1 MALVS
6 LQDVSISFGGP
17 LVLDRVTL
25 HIEQGERACLLG
37 RNGEGKSTLMRLI
50 NEDLAPDHGE
60 VLRQQGLRVGYLPQN
75 VPQEMP
81 GTVLEAV
88 MGQPLERAT
97 ATDEAVWALQQ
108 HAERVVTQLQ
118 LDPDVPCEQLS
129 GGLKRRVLLGRAMA
143 CQPDL
148 LLLDEPTNHL
158 DIDSITWLETFL
170 LRQHTTLLFVTHD
183 RMLLRQLATRI
194 IELDRGQLVDWACDY
209 DTFLQRKE
217 AMLEAEANQWAQF
230 EKKWAQEETWI
241 RQGIRARRT
250 RNEGRVRALQRMR
263 DQWQQR
269 RVQASDVRMQAQTT
283 ERSGH
288 LVIEAEHVHFSYDDQ
303 PVIRDLSTL
312 ILRGD
317 KIGIIGPNGA
327 GKTTLLRLLLK
338 DIEPQK
344 GHIRLGTRL
353 QVTYFDQ
360 LREQID
366 DSKTVQENVGQG
378 REMLDL
384 NGKSRHILS
393 YLQDFLFTPD
403 RARSPASMLSGGER
417 NRLLLARLFT
427 QPANVLV
434 LDEPTND
441 LDAETLELLE
451 ELLYDFQGTVLLVS
465 HDRTFLNH
473 VVTSTLVFEG
483 AGHVREYVG
492 GYDDW
497 LRQRPAPAP
506 TKAAKPAKTA
516 PKREK
521 APSAAERPRRMNN
534 KERFELEALPER
546 IEALEAEQAQLYTQ
560 MSDPAF
566 YRGEGD
572 EVAQV
577 KARLDAIAQEL
588 EEVYKRWELLEQ
600 LR

>member
-17 LVLDRVTL
+17 LVLDQVTL

-50 NEDLAPDHGE
+50 NDDLVPDQGE
-60 VLRQQGLRVGYLPQN
+60 VLRQQGLRVGYLPQT

-81 GTVLEAV
+81 GTVMEAV
-88 MGQPLERAT
+88 MGQPLDT
-97 ATDEAVWALQQ
+97 ALPTDEAVWERRQ

-143 CQPDL
+143 RQPDL

-158 DIDSITWLETFL
+158 DIDSINWLETFL

-183 RMLLRQLATRI
+183 RMLLRKLATRI
-194 IELDRGQLVDWACDY
+194 IELDRGQLADWACDY

-217 AMLEAEANQWAQF
+217 SMLASEANQWAQF
-230 EKKWAQEETWI
+230 EKKLAQEETWI

-288 LVIEAEHVHFSYDDQ
+288 LVIEAEEVTFSYDDQ
-303 PVIRDLSTL
+303 PVIHDLSTL

-317 KIGIIGPNGA
+317 KIGVMGPNGA
-327 GKTTLLRLLLK
+327 GKTTLLRLLLRE
-338 DIEPQK
+338 IEPQE
-344 GHIRLGTRL
+344 GRIRLGTRL

-366 DSKTVQENVGQG
+366 DSKTVQDNVGQG

-451 ELLYDFQGTVLLVS
+451 ELLHDFEGTVLLVS
-465 HDRTFLNH
+465 HDRTFLNN

-483 AGHVREYVG
+483 AGRVREYVG

-497 LRQRPAPAP
+497 LHQRQVPEPA
-506 TKAAKPAKTA
+506 KAAKAA

-521 APSAAERPRRMNN
+521 APAPSERPRRMNN

-546 IEALEAEQAQLYTQ
+546 IEALETEQEQLYAQ
-560 MSDPAF
+560 MSDPDF
-566 YRGEGD
+566 YRREGD
-572 EVAQV
+572 DVAQV
-577 KARLDAIAQEL
+577 KTRLDAIAQEL
-588 EEVYKRWELLEQ
+588 EEAYKRWETLEQ

>member
-17 LVLDRVTL
+17 LVLDGVTL

-50 NEDLAPDHGE
+50 NDDVAPDRGE
-60 VLRQQGLRVGYLPQN
+60 VLRQQGLRVGYLPQT
-75 VPQEMP
+75 VPQTMP

-88 MGQPLERAT
+88 LGQPLDTIAE
-97 ATDEAVWALQQ
+97 TDEAAWERRR

-118 LDPDVPCEQLS
+118 LPPEALCEQLS
-129 GGLKRRVLLGRAMA
+129 GGLKRRVLLGHAMA
-143 CQPDL
+143 GQPDL

-170 LRQHTTLLFVTHD
+170 LRQRATLLFVTHD
-183 RMLLRQLATRI
+183 RMLLRKLATRI
-194 IELDRGQLVDWACDY
+194 IELDRGQLADWACDY

-217 AMLEAEANQWAQF
+217 AMLDSEAHQWAQF
-230 EKKWAQEETWI
+230 EKKLAQEEAWI

-250 RNEGRVRALQRMR
+250 RNEGRVRALQGMR
-263 DQWQQR
+263 EQWRQR
-269 RVQASDVRMQAQTT
+269 RVQASDVRMQAQST
-283 ERSGH
+283 EQSGR
-288 LVIEAEHVHFSYDDQ
+288 LVIEAENVTFGYDET
-303 PVIRDLSTL
+303 PVVRDLSTL
-312 ILRGD
+312 IMRGD
-317 KIGIIGPNGA
+317 KIGVIGPNGA

-338 DIEPQK
+338 DLEPQA

-366 DSKTVQENVGQG
+366 DNKTVQENVAQG
-378 REMLDL
+378 REMIDL

-427 QPANVLV
+427 QSANVLV

-451 ELLYDFQGTVLLVS
+451 ELLHDFEGTVLLVS
-465 HDRTFLNH
+465 HDRAFLNN

-483 AGHVREYVG
+483 EGRVRDYVG

-497 LRQRPAPAP
+497 LRQRQAPAP
-506 TKAAKPAKTA
+506 SKAAKAA
-516 PKREK
+516 PKRER
-521 APSAAERPRRMNN
+521 APAATEPYARRMNN

-546 IEALEAEQAQLYTQ
+546 IEALEAEQGQLYAQ

-566 YRGEGD
+566 YRREGD
-572 EVAQV
+572 DVAQV
-577 KARLDAIAQEL
+577 KARLDAIAEEL
-588 EEVYKRWELLEQ
+588 EAAYLRWETLEQ

>member
-17 LVLDRVTL
+17 LVLDQVTL

-50 NEDLAPDHGE
+50 NDDLAPDHGE
-60 VLRQQGLRVGYLPQN
+60 ILRQQGLRVGYLPQT

-88 MGQPLERAT
+88 MGQPPEGAT
-97 ATDEAVWALQQ
+97 AEAIWELQQ
-108 HAERVVTQLQ
+108 HAQRVVTQLQ
-118 LDPDVPCEQLS
+118 LDPDILCEHLS
-129 GGLKRRVLLGRAMA
+129 GGLKRRVLLGHAMA

-183 RMLLRQLATRI
+183 RMLLRKLATRI
-194 IELDRGQLVDWACDY
+194 IELDRGRLADWACNY

-217 AMLEAEANQWAQF
+217 ALLESEANQWVQF
-230 EKKWAQEETWI
+230 EKKLAQEEAWI

-250 RNEGRVRALQRMR
+250 RNEGWVRALQKMR

-269 RVQASDVRMQAQTT
+269 RVQAKDVRLQAQTT

-288 LVIEAEHVHFSYDDQ
+288 LVIEAENVQFSYNDQ
-303 PVIRDLSTL
+303 PIVHDLSTL

-338 DIEPQK
+338 EINPQV
-344 GHIRLGTRL
+344 GRIRLGTRL

-360 LREQID
+360 LREQLD
-366 DSKTVQENVGQG
+366 DRKTVKENVGQG
-378 REMLDL
+378 REMIDL
-384 NGKSRHILS
+384 NGRSRHILS
-393 YLQDFLFTPD
+393 YLQDFSFTPD
-403 RARSPASMLSGGER
+403 RARSPVSMLSGGER
-417 NRLLLARLFT
+417 NRLLLAWLFT
-427 QPANVLV
+427 QPANVLI

-451 ELLYDFQGTVLLVS
+451 ELLHDFQGTVLLVS
-465 HDRTFLNH
+465 HDRTFLNN

-483 AGHVREYVG
+483 SGRVREYVG

-497 LRQRPAPAP
+497 LRQRQVPTPSKP
-506 TKAAKPAKTA
+506 TKTT

-521 APSAAERPRRMNN
+521 GPSSSDRPRRMNN
-534 KERFELEALPER
+534 KERFELEAMPER
-546 IEALEAEQAQLYTQ
+546 IETLETEQEQLYAQ

-566 YRGEGD
+566 YRAEGE

-577 KARLDAIAQEL
+577 KARIDAIVQEL
-588 EEVYKRWELLEQ
+588 EEAYKRWEALEQ

>member
-1 MALVS
+1 MALIS

-17 LVLDRVTL
+17 LVLDQVTL

-37 RNGEGKSTLMRLI
+37 RNGEGKSTLMQLI
-50 NEDLAPDHGE
+50 NDDLAPDHGE
-60 VLRQQGLRVGYLPQN
+60 VLRQQGLRVGYLPQT
-75 VPQEMP
+75 VPHEMP

-88 MGQPLERAT
+88 MRQSVETAP
-97 ATDEAVWALQQ
+97 ATDEAIWERRQL
-108 HAERVVTQLQ
+108 AERVVTQLQ
-118 LDPDVPCEQLS
+118 LDPEVPCEQLS

-143 CQPDL
+143 GQPDL

-183 RMLLRQLATRI
+183 RMLLRKLATRI
-194 IELDRGQLVDWACDY
+194 IELDRGHLADWACDY

-217 AMLEAEANQWAQF
+217 SMLESEAHQWAQF
-230 EKKWAQEETWI
+230 EKKLMQEESWI

-263 DQWQQR
+263 EQWQQR
-269 RVQASDVRMQAQTT
+269 RVQASDVRVQAQST

-288 LVIEAEHVHFSYDDQ
+288 LVIEAENVTFSYDQ
-303 PVIRDLSTL
+303 EPVIRDFSTL

-317 KIGIIGPNGA
+317 KIGVMGPNGA

-338 DIEPQK
+338 DIEPQQ
-344 GHIRLGTRL
+344 GSIRLGTRL

-366 DSKTVQENVGQG
+366 DSKTVQENVAQG
-378 REMLDL
+378 REILDL

-393 YLQDFLFTPD
+393 YLQDFLFTPE

-427 QPANVLV
+427 EPANVLV

-451 ELLYDFQGTVLLVS
+451 ELLHDFQGTVLLVS
-465 HDRTFLNH
+465 HDRTFINN
-473 VVTSTLVFEG
+473 VVTSTLVFEDSG
-483 AGHVREYVG
+483 RVREYVG

-497 LRQRPAPAP
+497 LRQRQVAAPS
-506 TKAAKPAKTA
+506 KPAKTA

-521 APSAAERPRRMNN
+521 APAASERPRRMNN

-546 IEALEAEQAQLYTQ
+546 IETLEAEQEQLYAQ
-560 MSDPAF
+560 MSDPDF
-566 YRGEGD
+566 YRSEGD
-572 EVAQV
+572 DVALV
-577 KARLDAIAQEL
+577 KARIDAIAQEL
-588 EEVYKRWELLEQ
+588 EAAYKRWEMLEQ

>member
-17 LVLDRVTL
+17 LVLDQVTL
-25 HIEQGERACLLG
+25 HVEQGERACLLG

-50 NEDLAPDHGE
+50 NDDVVPDRGE
-60 VLRQQGLRVGYLPQN
+60 VLRQQGLRVGYLPQT
-75 VPQEMP
+75 VPQAMP
-81 GTVLEAV
+81 GTVFEAV
-88 MGQPLERAT
+88 LGQPQETTTETDDAIWERR
-97 ATDEAVWALQQ
+97 Q
-108 HAERVVTQLQ
+108 HAERVITQLQ
-118 LDPDVPCEQLS
+118 LDPEILCEHLS

-170 LRQHTTLLFVTHD
+170 LRQRTTLLFVTHD
-183 RMLLRQLATRI
+183 RMLLRKLATRI
-194 IELDRGQLVDWACDY
+194 IELDRGRLADWACDY

-217 AMLEAEANQWAQF
+217 AMLESEANQWAQF
-230 EKKWAQEETWI
+230 EKKLAEEEAWI

-269 RVQASDVRMQAQTT
+269 RVQASDVRIQAHTT

-288 LVIEAEHVHFSYDDQ
+288 LVIEAENVHFSYDDQ
-303 PVIRDLSTL
+303 PIVRDLSTF

-317 KIGIIGPNGA
+317 KIGIMGPNGA

-338 DIEPQK
+338 ELEPQE
-344 GHIRLGTRL
+344 GRIRLGTRL

-360 LREQID
+360 LRAQID

-378 REMLDL
+378 RETLDL

-427 QPANVLV
+427 QPANVLI

-451 ELLYDFQGTVLLVS
+451 ELLHDFPGTVLLVS
-465 HDRTFLNH
+465 HDRTFLNN
-473 VVTSTLVFEG
+473 VVTSTLAFEG
-483 AGHVREYVG
+483 SGRVREYVG

-497 LRQRPAPAP
+497 LRQRQVSAPS
-506 TKAAKPAKTA
+506 KPAKTA
-516 PKREK
+516 SKREK
-521 APSAAERPRRMNN
+521 APPPSERPRRMNN

-546 IEALEAEQAQLYTQ
+546 IEALETEQEQLYVQ

-572 EVAQV
+572 GVAQL
-577 KARLDAIAQEL
+577 KTRLDAIAQEL
-588 EEVYKRWELLEQ
+588 EEAYKRWEALEQ

>member
-1 MALVS
+1 MALIS

-17 LVLDRVTL
+17 LVLDQVTL
-25 HIEQGERACLLG
+25 HIEQGERVCLLG
-37 RNGEGKSTLMRLI
+37 RNGEGKSTLLQ
-50 NEDLAPDHGE
+50 LVSGALVPDHGE
-60 VLRQQGLRVGYLPQN
+60 VLRQQGLRVGYLPQT
-75 VPQEMP
+75 VPQEMS
-81 GTVLEAV
+81 GTVLDMV
-88 MGQPLERAT
+88 MGQAMEGAPE
-97 ATDEAVWALQQ
+97 TDEAIWERRQ

-118 LDPDVPCEQLS
+118 LAPDVPCEQLS

-158 DIDSITWLETFL
+158 DIDSITWLEAFL

-183 RMLLRQLATRI
+183 RMLLRRLATRI
-194 IELDRGQLVDWACDY
+194 IELDRGHLADWACDY

-217 AMLEAEANQWAQF
+217 AMLEAEANQWTQF
-230 EKKWAQEETWI
+230 EKKLAQEESWI

-263 DQWQQR
+263 EQWQQR

-288 LVIEAEHVHFSYDDQ
+288 LVIEAENVTFGYDEE
-303 PVIRDLSTL
+303 PVVRDLSTL

-338 DIEPQK
+338 EIEPQQ
-344 GHIRLGTRL
+344 GHIRLGSRL

-384 NGKSRHILS
+384 HGKSRHILS
-393 YLQDFLFTPD
+393 YLQDFLFTPE
-403 RARSPASMLSGGER
+403 RARSPASLLSGGER

-451 ELLYDFQGTVLLVS
+451 ELLHEFEGTVLLVS
-465 HDRTFLNH
+465 HDRTFLNN
-473 VVTSTLVFEG
+473 VVTSTLVFES
-483 AGHVREYVG
+483 AGRVREYVG

-497 LRQRPAPAP
+497 LRQRQVPAPS
-506 TKAAKPAKTA
+506 KPAKTV
-516 PKREK
+516 PKRDK
-521 APSAAERPRRMNN
+521 APATSERPRRMNN
-534 KERFELEALPER
+534 KERFELEAMPER
-546 IEALEAEQAQLYTQ
+546 IEALEAEQEQLYAQ
-560 MSDPAF
+560 MSDPDF
-566 YRGEGD
+566 YRRDGD
-572 EVAQV
+572 DVARV
-577 KARLDAIAQEL
+577 KARIDAIAQEL
-588 EEVYKRWELLEQ
+588 EAAYKRWEMLEQ

>member
-1 MALVS
+1 MALIS

-17 LVLDRVTL
+17 LVLDQVTL

-37 RNGEGKSTLMRLI
+37 RNGEGKSTLLQLI
-50 NEDLAPDHGE
+50 SGDLVPDHGE
-60 VLRQQGLRVGYLPQN
+60 VLRQQGLRVGYLPQT
-75 VPQEMP
+75 VPQEMS
-81 GTVLEAV
+81 GTVLDMV
-88 MGQPLERAT
+88 MGQAMEGAP
-97 ATDEAVWALQQ
+97 ATDEAMWERQQ

-118 LDPDVPCEQLS
+118 LAPDVPCEQLS

-183 RMLLRQLATRI
+183 RMLLRRLATRI
-194 IELDRGQLVDWACDY
+194 IELDRGHLADWACDY

-230 EKKWAQEETWI
+230 EKKLAQEESWI

-263 DQWQQR
+263 EQWQQR

-288 LVIEAEHVHFSYDDQ
+288 LVIEAENVTFGYDEE

-338 DIEPQK
+338 EIEPQQ

-378 REMLDL
+378 RDMLDL

-393 YLQDFLFTPD
+393 YLQDFLFTPE
-403 RARSPASMLSGGER
+403 RARSPASLLSGGER

-441 LDAETLELLE
+441 LDTETLELLE
-451 ELLYDFQGTVLLVS
+451 ELLHEFEGTVLLVS
-465 HDRTFLNH
+465 HDRTFLNN

-483 AGHVREYVG
+483 SGRVREYVG

-497 LRQRPAPAP
+497 LRQRQVPAPN
-506 TKAAKPAKTA
+506 KPVQTV
-516 PKREK
+516 PKRDK
-521 APSAAERPRRMNN
+521 APAASERPRRMNN
-534 KERFELEALPER
+534 KERFELEAMPER
-546 IEALEAEQAQLYTQ
+546 IEALEAEQEQLYAQ
-560 MSDPAF
+560 MSDPDF
-566 YRGEGD
+566 YRREGD
-572 EVAQV
+572 DVAQV

-588 EEVYKRWELLEQ
+588 EAAYKRWEMLEQ

>member
-1 MALVS
+1 
-6 LQDVSISFGGP
+6 
-17 LVLDRVTL
+17 
-25 HIEQGERACLLG
+25 
-37 RNGEGKSTLMRLI
+37 MRLI
-50 NEDLAPDHGE
+50 NDDLVPDQGE
-60 VLRQQGLRVGYLPQN
+60 VLRQQGLRVGYLPQT

-88 MGQPLERAT
+88 LGQSVDTVRAVDETVWERR
-97 ATDEAVWALQQ
+97 QQ
-108 HAERVVTQLQ
+108 AERVVTQLQ
-118 LDPDVPCEQLS
+118 LDPDIPCAQLS

-183 RMLLRQLATRI
+183 RMLLRKLATRV
-194 IELDRGQLVDWACDY
+194 IELDRGRLADWACDY

-230 EKKWAQEETWI
+230 EKKLAQEEAWI

-263 DQWQQR
+263 EQWQQR
-269 RVQASDVRMQAQTT
+269 RLQASDVRLQAQTT

-288 LVIEAEHVHFSYDDQ
+288 LVIEAEDVSFSYDDE
-303 PVIRDLSTL
+303 PVIRDFSTL

-317 KIGIIGPNGA
+317 KIGLIGPNGA

-338 DIEPQK
+338 DLEPQE

-378 REMLDL
+378 REMIDL

-393 YLQDFLFTPD
+393 YLQDFLFAPD
-403 RARSPASMLSGGER
+403 RARSPASLLSGGER

-441 LDAETLELLE
+441 LDTETLELLE
-451 ELLYDFQGTVLLVS
+451 ELLYDFQGTVLIVS
-465 HDRTFLNH
+465 HDRTFLNN

-483 AGHVREYVG
+483 SGRVREYVG

-497 LRQRPAPAP
+497 LRQRQVPVP
-506 TKAAKPAKTA
+506 AKPAKSA

-521 APSAAERPRRMNN
+521 APPPSERSRRMNN

-546 IEALEAEQAQLYTQ
+546 IEALEAEQEELYAQ

-566 YRGEGD
+566 YRSEGD
-572 EVAQV
+572 DVAQV
-577 KARLDAIAQEL
+577 KARLDVIAQEL
-588 EEVYKRWELLEQ
+588 ETAYERWEMLEQ

>member
-50 NEDLAPDHGE
+50 SDDLVPDHGDI
-60 VLRQQGLRVGYLPQN
+60 LRQQGLRVGYLPQT

-88 MGQPLERAT
+88 MGQPVAT
-97 ATDEAVWALQQ
+97 ELATDSAVWERRQ

-118 LDPDVPCEQLS
+118 LDPGVPCEQLS
-129 GGLKRRVLLGRAMA
+129 GGLKRRVLLGQAMA

-158 DIDSITWLETFL
+158 DLDSITWLETFL

-183 RMLLRQLATRI
+183 RMLLRKLATRI
-194 IELDRGQLVDWACDY
+194 IELDRGRLADWACDY

-230 EKKWAQEETWI
+230 EKKLAQEETWI

-250 RNEGRVRALQRMR
+250 RNEGRVRALQGMR
-263 DQWQQR
+263 EQWQQR
-269 RVQASDVRMQAQTT
+269 RVQASDVRMQAQAT

-288 LVIEAEHVHFSYDDQ
+288 LVIEADQVHFSYGEQ
-303 PVIRDLSTL
+303 PVIRDFSTL

-317 KIGIIGPNGA
+317 KIGIMGPNGA

-338 DIEPQK
+338 EIEPQA

-378 REMLDL
+378 REILQLSD
-384 NGKSRHILS
+384 KSRHILS

-451 ELLYDFQGTVLLVS
+451 ELLHDFQGTVLLVS
-465 HDRTFLNH
+465 HDRTFLNN

-483 AGHVREYVG
+483 AGRVREYVG

-497 LRQRPAPAP
+497 LRQRQVQAPS
-506 TKAAKPAKTA
+506 KPAKTA
-516 PKREK
+516 PKRGK
-521 APSAAERPRRMNN
+521 APSQSERPRRMNN
-534 KERFELEALPER
+534 KERFELEALPEH
-546 IEALEAEQAQLYTQ
+546 IEALEAEQAQLYAQ
-560 MSDPAF
+560 MSDPAL

-572 EVAQV
+572 DITQV
-577 KARLDAIAQEL
+577 QARLDAIAQAL
-588 EEVYKRWELLEQ
+588 EDAYKRWEALEQ

>member
-1 MALVS
+1 MALIS

-17 LVLDRVTL
+17 LVLDQVTL

-50 NEDLAPDHGE
+50 CNDLVPDHGE
-60 VLRQQGLRVGYLPQN
+60 ILRQQGLRVGYLPQT
-75 VPQEMP
+75 VPHEMP

-88 MGQPLERAT
+88 LGQPSET
-97 ATDEAVWALQQ
+97 APALDQTLWDPQQ

-129 GGLKRRVLLGRAMA
+129 GGLKRRVLLGHAMA
-143 CQPDL
+143 RQPDL

-170 LRQHTTLLFVTHD
+170 LRQHITLLFVTHD
-183 RMLLRQLATRI
+183 RMLLRKLATRI
-194 IELDRGQLVDWACDY
+194 IEIDRGRLADWACDY

-217 AMLEAEANQWAQF
+217 AMLESEAQQWAQF
-230 EKKWAQEETWI
+230 EKKMAQEEAWI

-250 RNEGRVRALQRMR
+250 RNEGRVRALEKMR
-263 DQWQQR
+263 DTWQQR
-269 RVQASDVRMQAQTT
+269 RIQASDVRLQAQET
-283 ERSGH
+283 ERSGR
-288 LVIEAEHVHFSYDDQ
+288 LVIEAEQVSFSYAEQ
-303 PVIRDLSTL
+303 PVVRDFSTL

-317 KIGIIGPNGA
+317 KIGVIGPNGV

-338 DIEPQK
+338 ELEPQT
-344 GHIRLGTRL
+344 GRIRTGARI
-353 QVTYFDQ
+353 QATYFDQ
-360 LREQID
+360 LRELID
-366 DSKTVQENVGQG
+366 DDKTVQENVGEG
-378 REMLDL
+378 REMIDL
-384 NGKSRHILS
+384 NGKSRHILT

-403 RARSPASMLSGGER
+403 RARSPAAMLSGGER

-427 QPANVLV
+427 RPSNMLV

-451 ELLYDFQGTVLLVS
+451 ELLHDYQGTVLLVS
-465 HDRTFLNH
+465 HDRTFLNN

-483 AGHVREYVG
+483 PGRVREYVG

-497 LRQRPAPAP
+497 LRQRQAPEP
-506 TKAAKPAKTA
+506 SKPAKAA

-521 APSAAERPRRMNN
+521 IPDQSDRPRRMNN

-546 IEALEAEQAQLYTQ
+546 IEALETEQEQLYAQ
-560 MSDPAF
+560 MSDPEF
-566 YRGEGD
+566 YRRDGD
-572 EVAQV
+572 AAAQV

-588 EEVYKRWELLEQ
+588 EDAFARWETLEQ

>member
-1 MALVS
+1 MALIS

-17 LVLDRVTL
+17 LVLDQVTL

-50 NEDLAPDHGE
+50 SNDLAPNRGE
-60 VLRQQGLRVGYLPQN
+60 VLRQQGLRVGYLPQT

-88 MGQPLERAT
+88 IGEISDSA
-97 ATDEAVWALQQ
+97 AALDQTLWDRQQ

-118 LDPDVPCEQLS
+118 LDPNTPCEQLS
-129 GGLKRRVLLGRAMA
+129 GGLKRRVLLGYAMA
-143 CQPDL
+143 RQPDL

-170 LRQHTTLLFVTHD
+170 LRQHITLLFVTHD
-183 RMLLRQLATRI
+183 RMLLRKLATRI
-194 IELDRGQLVDWACDY
+194 IEIDRGHLADWACDY

-217 AMLEAEANQWAQF
+217 AMLASEAQQWAQF
-230 EKKWAQEETWI
+230 EKKLAQEEAWI

-250 RNEGRVRALQRMR
+250 RNEGRVRALEKMR
-263 DQWQQR
+263 DTWQQR
-269 RVQASDVRMQAQTT
+269 RTQASDVRMQAQET
-283 ERSGH
+283 ERSGR
-288 LVIEAEHVHFSYDDQ
+288 LVIEAKQVHFSYGDQ
-303 PVIRDLSTL
+303 QVVRDFSTL

-317 KIGIIGPNGA
+317 KIGVIGPNGV

-338 DIEPQK
+338 ELEPQA
-344 GHIRLGTRL
+344 GSIRTGTRI

-366 DSKTVQENVGQG
+366 DDKTVQENVGEG
-378 REMLDL
+378 REMIDL
-384 NGKSRHILS
+384 NGRSRHILT

-403 RARSPASMLSGGER
+403 RARSPAAMLSGGER

-427 QPANVLV
+427 RSSNVLV

-451 ELLYDFQGTVLLVS
+451 ELLHDYQGTVLLVS
-465 HDRTFLNH
+465 HDRAFLNN

-483 AGHVREYVG
+483 AGQVREYVG

-497 LRQRPAPAP
+497 LRQRQPPEP
-506 TKAAKPAKTA
+506 NKPAKGT
-516 PKREK
+516 PQREK
-521 APSAAERPRRMNN
+521 APSQSDRPRRMNN

-546 IEALEAEQAQLYTQ
+546 IEALETEQEQLYAQ
-560 MSDPAF
+560 MSNPEF
-566 YRGEGD
+566 YRRDGD
-572 EVAQV
+572 AAAQV
-577 KARLDAIAQEL
+577 KARLDAITQEL
-588 EEVYKRWELLEQ
+588 EEAYVRWETLEQ

>member
-1 MALVS
+1 MALIS
-6 LQDVSISFGGP
+6 LQDISISFGGP
-17 LVLDRVTL
+17 LVLDQVTL
-25 HIEQGERACLLG
+25 HLEQGERACLLG

-50 NEDLAPDHGE
+50 NEEIVPDHGE
-60 VLRQQGLRVGYLPQN
+60 ILRQQGLRVGYLPQT
-75 VPQEMP
+75 VPHEMP

-88 MGQPLERAT
+88 MGQPLET
-97 ATDEAVWALQQ
+97 VTDDAVWELRQR
-108 HAERVVTQLQ
+108 AERVVTQLQ
-118 LDPDVPCEQLS
+118 IDPEVPCEQLS

-183 RMLLRQLATRI
+183 RMLLRKLATRI
-194 IELDRGQLVDWACDY
+194 IELDRGKLADWACDY

-230 EKKWAQEETWI
+230 EKKLAQEETWI

-250 RNEGRVRALQRMR
+250 RNEGRVRALQGMR

-269 RVQASDVRMQAQTT
+269 RVQASDVRLQAQTT

-288 LVIEAEHVHFSYDDQ
+288 LVIEAENVKFSYDEK
-303 PVIRDLSTL
+303 PVIDNLSTL

-317 KIGIIGPNGA
+317 KIGVMGPNGV

-338 DIEPQK
+338 EIEPQE

-384 NGKSRHILS
+384 NGTSRHILS
-393 YLQDFLFTPD
+393 YLQDFLFTPE
-403 RARSPASMLSGGER
+403 RVRSPASMLSGGER

-465 HDRTFLNH
+465 HDRAFLNN

-483 AGHVREYVG
+483 SGRVCEYVG

-497 LRQRPAPAP
+497 LRQRQVPVPS
-506 TKAAKPAKTA
+506 KPVKTA
-516 PKREK
+516 SKRKK
-521 APSAAERPRRMNN
+521 ALSLSERPRRMNN
-534 KERFELEALPER
+534 KERSELEALPER
-546 IEALEAEQAQLYTQ
+546 IEALEAEQERLYAQ

-572 EVAQV
+572 DVAQV
-577 KARLDAIAQEL
+577 KARLDAIAQEF
-588 EEVYKRWELLEQ
+588 EEAYKRWETLEQ

>member
-1 MALVS
+1 
-6 LQDVSISFGGP
+6 
-17 LVLDRVTL
+17 
-25 HIEQGERACLLG
+25 
-37 RNGEGKSTLMRLI
+37 
-50 NEDLAPDHGE
+50 
-60 VLRQQGLRVGYLPQN
+60 
-75 VPQEMP
+75 
-81 GTVLEAV
+81 
-88 MGQPLERAT
+88 
-97 ATDEAVWALQQ
+97 
-108 HAERVVTQLQ
+108 
-118 LDPDVPCEQLS
+118 
-129 GGLKRRVLLGRAMA
+129 MA

-183 RMLLRQLATRI
+183 RMLLRKLATRI
-194 IELDRGQLVDWACDY
+194 IELDRGRLADWACDY

-217 AMLEAEANQWAQF
+217 ALLESEANQWVQF
-230 EKKWAQEETWI
+230 EKKLAQEEAWI

-250 RNEGRVRALQRMR
+250 RNEGRVRALQKMR

-269 RVQASDVRMQAQTT
+269 CVQAKDVRLQAQTT

-288 LVIEAEHVHFSYDDQ
+288 LVIEAENVQFSYNDQ
-303 PVIRDLSTL
+303 PIVHDLSTL

-338 DIEPQK
+338 EINPQV
-344 GHIRLGTRL
+344 GRIRLGTRL

-360 LREQID
+360 LREQLD
-366 DSKTVQENVGQG
+366 DRKTVQENVGQG
-378 REMLDL
+378 REMIDL
-384 NGKSRHILS
+384 NGRSRHILS
-393 YLQDFLFTPD
+393 YLQDFSFTPD
-403 RARSPASMLSGGER
+403 RARSPVSMLSGGER

-427 QPANVLV
+427 QPANVLI

-451 ELLYDFQGTVLLVS
+451 ELLHDFQGTVLLVS
-465 HDRTFLNH
+465 HDRTFLNN

-483 AGHVREYVG
+483 SGRVREYVG

-497 LRQRPAPAP
+497 LRQRQVPTPSKP
-506 TKAAKPAKTA
+506 TKTT

-521 APSAAERPRRMNN
+521 GPSSSDRPRRMNN
-534 KERFELEALPER
+534 KERFELEAMPER
-546 IEALEAEQAQLYTQ
+546 IETLETEQEQLYAQ

-566 YRGEGD
+566 YRAEGE

-577 KARLDAIAQEL
+577 KARIDAIAQEL
-588 EEVYKRWELLEQ
+588 EEAYQRWEALEQ

>member
-1 MALVS
+1 MALIS
-6 LQDVSISFGGP
+6 LQDVSISFGDP
-17 LVLDRVTL
+17 LVLDQVTL

-50 NEDLAPDHGE
+50 SNDLVPDRGDI
-60 VLRQQGLRVGYLPQN
+60 LRQQGLRVGHLPQT

-88 MGQPLERAT
+88 LGAPSDTVAAL
-97 ATDEAVWALQQ
+97 DEALWDRQQ

-143 CQPDL
+143 RQPHL

-170 LRQHTTLLFVTHD
+170 LRQHITLLFVTHD
-183 RMLLRQLATRI
+183 CMLLRKLATRI
-194 IELDRGQLVDWACDY
+194 IEIDRGRLADWACDY

-217 AMLEAEANQWAQF
+217 AMLESEAQQWAQF
-230 EKKWAQEETWI
+230 EKKLAQEEAWI

-250 RNEGRVRALQRMR
+250 RNEGRVRALEKMR
-263 DQWQQR
+263 DTWQQR
-269 RVQASDVRMQAQTT
+269 RIQASDVRMQAQDSK
-283 ERSGH
+283 RSGR
-288 LVIEAEHVHFSYDDQ
+288 LVIEAEEVSFGYDEA
-303 PVIRDLSTL
+303 PVVRDFSTL

-317 KIGIIGPNGA
+317 KIGVIGPNGV

-338 DIEPQK
+338 ELEPQV
-344 GHIRLGTRL
+344 GRVRTGTRI

-366 DSKTVQENVGQG
+366 DDKTVQENVGEG
-378 REMLDL
+378 REMIDL
-384 NGKSRHILS
+384 NGKSRHILT

-403 RARSPASMLSGGER
+403 RAQSPAAMLSGGER

-427 QPANVLV
+427 RPSNVLV

-451 ELLYDFQGTVLLVS
+451 ELLHDYQGTVLLVS
-465 HDRTFLNH
+465 HDRTFLNN
-473 VVTSTLVFEG
+473 VVTSTLVFESG
-483 AGHVREYVG
+483 GRVREYVG

-497 LRQRPAPAP
+497 LRQRQTPEPS
-506 TKAAKPAKTA
+506 KPAKAA

-521 APSAAERPRRMNN
+521 APAPSDRPRRMSN

-546 IEALEAEQAQLYTQ
+546 IETLETEQEQLYAQ
-560 MSDPAF
+560 MSDPEF
-566 YRGEGD
+566 YRRDGD
-572 EVAQV
+572 AAAQV

-588 EEVYKRWELLEQ
+588 EDAFARWETLEQ

>member
-17 LVLDRVTL
+17 LVLDGVTL

-50 NEDLAPDHGE
+50 NDDVAPDRGE
-60 VLRQQGLRVGYLPQN
+60 VLRQQGLRVGYLPQT
-75 VPQEMP
+75 VPQTMP

-88 MGQPLERAT
+88 LGQPLDTITE
-97 ATDEAVWALQQ
+97 TDEAAWERRR

-118 LDPDVPCEQLS
+118 LPPEALCEQLS
-129 GGLKRRVLLGRAMA
+129 GGLKRRVLLGHAMA
-143 CQPDL
+143 GQPDL

-170 LRQHTTLLFVTHD
+170 LRQRATLLFVTHD
-183 RMLLRQLATRI
+183 RMLLRKLATRI
-194 IELDRGQLVDWACDY
+194 IELDRGQLADWACDY

-217 AMLEAEANQWAQF
+217 AMLDSEAHQWAQF
-230 EKKWAQEETWI
+230 EKKLAQEEAWI

-250 RNEGRVRALQRMR
+250 RNEGRVRALQGMR
-263 DQWQQR
+263 EQWRQR
-269 RVQASDVRMQAQTT
+269 RVQASDVRMQAQST
-283 ERSGH
+283 EQSGR
-288 LVIEAEHVHFSYDDQ
+288 LVIEAEHVTFGYDET
-303 PVIRDLSTL
+303 PVVRDLSTL
-312 ILRGD
+312 IMRGD
-317 KIGIIGPNGA
+317 KIGVIGPNGA

-338 DIEPQK
+338 DLEPQA

-366 DSKTVQENVGQG
+366 DNKTVQENVAQG
-378 REMLDL
+378 REMIDL

-427 QPANVLV
+427 QSANVLV

-451 ELLYDFQGTVLLVS
+451 ELLHDFEGTVLLVS
-465 HDRTFLNH
+465 HDRAFLNN

-483 AGHVREYVG
+483 EGRVRDYVG

-497 LRQRPAPAP
+497 LRQRQAPAP
-506 TKAAKPAKTA
+506 SKAAKAA
-516 PKREK
+516 PKRER
-521 APSAAERPRRMNN
+521 APAVTEPHARRMNN

-546 IEALEAEQAQLYTQ
+546 IEALEAEQGQLYAQ

-566 YRGEGD
+566 YRREGD
-572 EVAQV
+572 DVAQV
-577 KARLDAIAQEL
+577 KARLDAIAEEL
-588 EEVYKRWELLEQ
+588 EAAYLRWETLEQ

>member
-17 LVLDRVTL
+17 LVLDQVTL

-50 NEDLAPDHGE
+50 NDDLAPDHGE
-60 VLRQQGLRVGYLPQN
+60 ILRQQGLRVGYLPQT

-88 MGQPLERAT
+88 MGQPPEGAT
-97 ATDEAVWALQQ
+97 AEAIWELQQ
-108 HAERVVTQLQ
+108 HAQRVVTQLQ
-118 LDPDVPCEQLS
+118 LDPDILCEHLS
-129 GGLKRRVLLGRAMA
+129 GGLKRRVLLGHAMA

-183 RMLLRQLATRI
+183 RMLLRKLATRI
-194 IELDRGQLVDWACDY
+194 IELDRGQLADWACDY

-217 AMLEAEANQWAQF
+217 ALLESEANQWVQF
-230 EKKWAQEETWI
+230 EKKLAQEEAWI

-250 RNEGRVRALQRMR
+250 RNEGRVRALQKMR

-269 RVQASDVRMQAQTT
+269 RVQAKDVRLQAQTT

-288 LVIEAEHVHFSYDDQ
+288 LVIEAENVQFSYNDQ
-303 PVIRDLSTL
+303 PIVHDLSTL

-338 DIEPQK
+338 EINPEV
-344 GHIRLGTRL
+344 GRIRLGTRL

-360 LREQID
+360 LREQLD
-366 DSKTVQENVGQG
+366 DRRTVQENVGQG
-378 REMLDL
+378 REMIDL
-384 NGKSRHILS
+384 NGRSRHILS
-393 YLQDFLFTPD
+393 HLQDFSFTPD
-403 RARSPASMLSGGER
+403 RARSPVSMLSGGER

-427 QPANVLV
+427 QPANVLI

-451 ELLYDFQGTVLLVS
+451 ELLHDFQGTVLLVS
-465 HDRTFLNH
+465 HDRTFLNN

-483 AGHVREYVG
+483 SGRVREYVG

-497 LRQRPAPAP
+497 LRQRQVP
-506 TKAAKPAKTA
+506 TPSKPTRTT

-521 APSAAERPRRMNN
+521 GPSSSDRPRRMNN
-534 KERFELEALPER
+534 KERFELEAMPER
-546 IEALEAEQAQLYTQ
+546 IETLETEQEQLYAQ

-566 YRGEGD
+566 YRAEGEK
-572 EVAQV
+572 VAQV
-577 KARLDAIAQEL
+577 KARIDAIAQEL
-588 EEVYKRWELLEQ
+588 EEAYKRWEALEQ

>member
-17 LVLDRVTL
+17 LVLDQVTL

-50 NEDLAPDHGE
+50 SDDLSPDRGE
-60 VLRQQGLRVGYLPQN
+60 ILRQQGLRVGYLPQT

-88 MGQPLERAT
+88 MGPPLETAR
-97 ATDEAVWALQQ
+97 ATDEAIREQRQ

-118 LDPDVPCEQLS
+118 LDSTVPCEQLS

-183 RMLLRQLATRI
+183 RMLLRKLATRI
-194 IELDRGQLVDWACDY
+194 IELDRGQLADWACDY

-217 AMLEAEANQWAQF
+217 AMLEAEANQWAEF
-230 EKKWAQEETWI
+230 EKKLAQEEAWI
-241 RQGIRARRT
+241 RRGVRARRA
-250 RNEGRVRALQRMR
+250 RNEGRARVLQRMR

-269 RVQASDVRMQAQTT
+269 RVQANDVRMQAQAS

-288 LVIEAEHVHFSYDDQ
+288 LVIEAENVHFSYDDQ

-317 KIGIIGPNGA
+317 KIGIMGPNGI

-338 DIEPQK
+338 EIEPQA
-344 GHIRLGTRL
+344 GRVRLGTRL
-353 QVTYFDQ
+353 QITYFDQ

-366 DSKTVQENVGQG
+366 DRKTVQDNVGQG
-378 REMLDL
+378 REMLEL

-403 RARSPASMLSGGER
+403 RARSPAARLSGGER

-427 QPANVLV
+427 RPANVLV

-451 ELLYDFQGTVLLVS
+451 ELLHDFEGTVLLVS
-465 HDRTFLNH
+465 HDRTFLNN
-473 VVTSTLVFEG
+473 VVTSTLVFEESG
-483 AGHVREYVG
+483 RVREYVG

-497 LRQRPAPAP
+497 LRQRPVP
-506 TKAAKPAKTA
+506 TPSKPVKAA
-516 PKREK
+516 PKRDK
-521 APSAAERPRRMNN
+521 APSPSERPRRMNN

-546 IEALEAEQAQLYTQ
+546 IESLEAEQEQLYAQ
-560 MSDPAF
+560 MSDPKF
-566 YRGEGD
+566 YRGEGED
-572 EVAQV
+572 VAQV

-588 EEVYKRWELLEQ
+588 EEAYKCWEALEQ